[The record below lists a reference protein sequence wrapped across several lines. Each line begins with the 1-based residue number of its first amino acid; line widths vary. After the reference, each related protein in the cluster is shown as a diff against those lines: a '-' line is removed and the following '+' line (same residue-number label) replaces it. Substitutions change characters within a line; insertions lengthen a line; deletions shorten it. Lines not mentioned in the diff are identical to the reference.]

1 MNTIPYNK
9 FKHGQRLTCEIRGK
23 KIDDAKISIDSDGTA
38 HICQNIANGITA
50 ENNLGYRM
58 GWTINRGEYYKD
70 GDNGIT
76 NLQFLPRTLDELE
89 EGDIVLKT
97 GDEWKI
103 LGICGDVYFMSIC
116 NNFKRTGT
124 FLTKEE
130 LEDNGYTLKQ
140 EEEGE
145 EKESVDSAYFYITQD
160 KNKITYDGK
169 TYILSKYL

>member
-1 MNTIPYNK
+1 MKTIPYNK
-9 FKHGQRLTCEIRGK
+9 FKHGQRVKYCINGQ
-23 KIDDAKISIDSDGTA
+23 IISSAKIIKDKDTVYVSPY
-38 HICQNIANGITA
+38 NIAICWDNV
-50 ENNLGYRM
+50 
-58 GWTINRGEYYKD
+58 EYYEEKSSVK
-70 GDNGIT
+70 
-76 NLQFLPRTLDELE
+76 NLQFLPRTLDDLE

-130 LEDNGYTLKQ
+130 LKDEGYTLKQ
-140 EEEGE
+140 EEEEE